1 MTSRGRVT
9 NPDKVDL
16 EMSVLNEEP
25 PGARQGLKP
34 WILTGTLRQVGLSCR
49 MPSATRWQH
58 GTGEEGPRRKGP
70 DCSTAL
76 GAVWLWAQVLQPPSS
91 IVALDCLPQILDFPR
106 LDDHRRKLSQTAAPP
121 HFLQV
126 TG

>member
-91 IVALDCLPQILDFPR
+91 IVALD
-106 LDDHRRKLSQTAAPP
+106 
-121 HFLQV
+121 
-126 TG
+126 